1 MAPRPAS
8 AAHSAV
14 LLCVSLLTVAPAS
27 AHHSFAKFDRQRSIE
42 LEGEL
47 VEVRWQNPH
56 VTFELR
62 GRGPDGQVQT
72 WQLET
77 NSPGI
82 LRRAGVGPELVAVGD
97 RVKVAGNPAV
107 DGSLELNATHML
119 LPDGREMQLGFGGA
133 PRFAGR
139 TVGDARAW
147 MRHGRRQDAS
157 GARPVSRLELDVCRR
172 GRAVQ
177 RSRAADAASTT
188 R

>member
-1 MAPRPAS
+1 MIERETVAR
-8 AAHSAV
+8 AAA
-14 LLCVSLLTVAPAS
+14 LLCASLLAAMPAG

-62 GRGPDGQVQT
+62 GNGPDGQV
-72 WQLET
+72 WRLET

-107 DGSLELNATHML
+107 DGSLELNATNML
-119 LPDGREMQLGFGGA
+119 LA
-133 PRFAGR
+133 
-139 TVGDARAW
+139 
-147 MRHGRRQDAS
+147 
-157 GARPVSRLELDVCRR
+157 
-172 GRAVQ
+172 
-177 RSRAADAASTT
+177 
-188 R
+188 